1 MGIKRRYAYAGD
13 RRVHYRRAGTGPP
26 LVMLHAS
33 PGSSYV
39 LEPLIALLAR
49 SRTVIAIDTPGYGES
64 EGLGI
69 EEPEIEAFAAAL
81 VDTLDSLGLD
91 RFDLYGTHTG
101 SKIAVEF
108 AGDNPGRVRRLV
120 LDGIGAYTPEERA
133 DLLAN
138 YTIDLSPE
146 WDGTHLIRAWAM
158 RRDMHMFWPWFS
170 RDGDHRM
177 AMDIPSTEEMHD
189 HFVDFLRAVPDY
201 GKAYRASFRYNV
213 PEGMSRLG
221 MPTLMIA
228 LPADPLYQYLAGGA
242 DLGEDVTVETGATD
256 IDRLAQITTRFLG
269 AGEQLPDAAPEP
281 EALPVP
287 GAFRR
292 HFVEVS
298 VGALHVHWSGG
309 EGRPLVMLHAS
320 PTSARNLDPLTARF
334 APMRPVIAFD
344 NPGNGDSSP
353 VPDEPEIT
361 DLAEVLVEGLDALGV
376 GEFDLYGSHTGAHIA
391 IEVAIS
397 QGPRVTAL
405 ILDGIIPYEESQAR
419 EWLDHYPPPMVP
431 DRHGSHLVWA
441 WNFMRDQVVFWPWF
455 SQSAESV
462 RHGASIPDPAVLHD
476 RVLEMLKGGRTY
488 HHQYAA
494 AFRYR
499 TQERLP
505 LVGVPTLV
513 CAGPTDPLL
522 EHLAAVPD
530 ILSDAEML
538 AHPGLATDTDADDTV
553 FEFVRFLS
561 RAGGR

>member
-1 MGIKRRYAYAGD
+1 MEIKRRYVYAGD
-13 RRVHYRRAGTGPP
+13 RRVHYRRAGAGSP

-39 LEPLIALLAR
+39 LRPLIELMAG

-64 EGLGI
+64 EGLDI
-69 EEPEIEAFAAAL
+69 EEPEIDAFAEVL
-81 VDTLDSLGLD
+81 VDTLDALDLD

-108 AGDNPGRVRRLV
+108 AGAHPTRVRKLV

-138 YTIDLSPE
+138 YTIDLSPR

-170 RDGDHRM
+170 RDGRHRM
-177 AMDIPSTEEMHD
+177 AMDIPSTGEMHD
-189 HFVDFLRAVPDY
+189 HFVDFLRAIPDY
-201 GKAYRASFRYNV
+201 GLAYRASFRYDV
-213 PEGMSRLG
+213 QQGMDRLTV
-221 MPTLMIA
+221 PTLMIA
-228 LPADPLYQYLAGGA
+228 LPSDPLYQYLAGGQS
-242 DLGEDVTVETGATD
+242 LGQDVTVETGASD
-256 IDRLAQITTRFLG
+256 LGMLADRMDLFLAE
-269 AGEQLPDAAPEP
+269 GEQLPDAGPEP
-281 EALPVP
+281 RQDPVA
-287 GAFRR
+287 GRLRR
-292 HFVEVS
+292 LLVDVS
-298 VGALHVHWSGG
+298 VGALHAARSGG

-320 PTSARNLDPLTARF
+320 PTSARNLDPLAERF
-334 APMRPVIAFD
+334 AVERPVITFD

-353 VPDEPEIT
+353 VPGEPEIEE
-361 DLAEVLVEGLDALGV
+361 LAAVIVEGLDAMGV

-391 IEVAIS
+391 IEVAIG
-397 QGPRVTAL
+397 QGPRVAAL
-405 ILDGIIPYEESQAR
+405 ILDGIIPYDEAQAA
-419 EWLDHYPPPMVP
+419 EWLASYPPPMVP
-431 DRHGSHLVWA
+431 DRHGGHLVWA

-455 SQSAESV
+455 SQKAKNV
-462 RHGASIPDPAVLHD
+462 RHGASIPDPGVLHD
-476 RVLEMLKGGRTY
+476 RVVELLKGGRTY

-522 EHLAAVPD
+522 EHLPAVPG
-530 ILSDAEML
+530 ILPRAEVL
-538 AHPGLATDTDADDTV
+538 AHPGLATGDDADATV
-553 FEFVRFLS
+553 GEFARFFA

>member
-1 MGIKRRYAYAGD
+1 MEIKRRYAYAGD
-13 RRVHYRRAGTGPP
+13 RRVHYRLAGTGPP

-39 LEPLIALLAR
+39 LEPLIALLAG

-69 EEPEIEAFAAAL
+69 EEPEIGAFAAAL
-81 VDTLDSLGLD
+81 VDTLDALGLD

-108 AGDNPGRVRRLV
+108 AGHNPGRVRRLV
-120 LDGIGAYTPEERA
+120 LDGIGAYTPEERV

-146 WDGTHLIRAWAM
+146 WDGTHLIRAWTM
-158 RRDMHMFWPWFS
+158 RRDMHMFWPWYS

-189 HFVDFLRAVPDY
+189 HFIDFLRAIPDY

-213 PEGMSRLG
+213 PEGMSRLT

-228 LPADPLYQYLAGGA
+228 LPIDPLYQYLAGGA
-242 DLGEDVTVETGATD
+242 DLGDHVTVETGATD
-256 IDRLAQITTRFLG
+256 TDRLAQLTSDFL
-269 AGEQLPDAAPEP
+269 AEGEQLPDAPPESVP
-281 EALPVP
+281 LPVP
-287 GAFRR
+287 GSLRR
-292 HFVEVS
+292 CFVEVS
-298 VGALHVHWSGG
+298 VGALHVRWSGG

-320 PTSARNLDPLTARF
+320 PTSAKNLDPLTRRF
-334 APMRPVIAFD
+334 AAMRPVIAFD

-353 VPDEPEIT
+353 VPGEPEIA
-361 DLAEVLVEGLDALGV
+361 DLAAVIVEGLDVLGV
-376 GEFDLYGSHTGAHIA
+376 GDFDLYGSHTGAHIA
-391 IEVAIS
+391 IEVAIT
-397 QGPRVTAL
+397 QGPRVTGL

-419 EWLDHYPPPMVP
+419 EWIDHYPPPMVP

-455 SQSAESV
+455 SQRAENA
-462 RHGASIPDPAVLHD
+462 RHGLSVPEPDVLHD

-488 HHQYAA
+488 HLQYAA

-499 TQERLP
+499 TQDRLP
-505 LVGVPTLV
+505 LVQVPTLV

-522 EHLAAVPD
+522 EHLASVPG
-530 ILSDAEML
+530 ILPQAEVL
-538 AHPGLATDTDADDTV
+538 AHPGLATTDDSDETV
-553 FEFVRFLS
+553 AAFSRFLS
-561 RAGGR
+561 AAAG